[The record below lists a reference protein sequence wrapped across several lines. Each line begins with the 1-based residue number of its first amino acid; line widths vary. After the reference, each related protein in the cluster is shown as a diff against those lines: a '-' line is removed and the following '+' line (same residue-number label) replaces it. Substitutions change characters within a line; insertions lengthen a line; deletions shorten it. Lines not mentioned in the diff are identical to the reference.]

1 MRLHVRLH
9 PRRLVGHVLV
19 FFNILFRETYMEIF
33 DIMISQYYYVESFP
47 QYVKLWTDFLA
58 CNPPPP
64 PRDASISKSINYPLV
79 INHSTHKSRNELP
92 YDEALIYRVHTSHV
106 VPHRLINQ
114 SSPLRKGKPLFIKH
128 STPKSS
134 HELTYGESLI
144 FRVHTSHVV
153 PQAGEGPTCSTDSA
167 NYEHKSTKF
176 DNLQHNP
183 KRIPVPTSRIPDPTF
198 YIDLEPDRNPNSNSY
213 LS

>member
-1 MRLHVRLH
+1 MGNYH
-9 PRRLVGHVLV
+9 
-19 FFNILFRETYMEIF
+19 T
-33 DIMISQYYYVESFP
+33 
-47 QYVKLWTDFLA
+47 
-58 CNPPPP
+58 PPPS
-64 PRDASISKSINYPLV
+64 RDASISKSITYPLV

-167 NYEHKSTKF
+167 NDEHKSTKF
-176 DNLQHNP
+176 DTLLY
-183 KRIPVPTSRIPDPTF
+183 IPVPTSQIPDPTS
-198 YIDLEPDRNPNSNSY
+198 DLEPDRDPNSNLNQSK
-213 LS
+213 STFQ